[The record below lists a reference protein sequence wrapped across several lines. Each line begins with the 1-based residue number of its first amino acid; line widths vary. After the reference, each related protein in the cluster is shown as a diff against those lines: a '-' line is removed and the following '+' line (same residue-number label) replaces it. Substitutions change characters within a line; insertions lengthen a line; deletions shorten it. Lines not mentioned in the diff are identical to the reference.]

1 MPDPDSIRLGLIVI
15 SFIFLAGMFLKPFYG
30 LISYLIIM
38 MTRPGLF
45 YPALGSIR
53 IELIVA
59 VIVLIVIFVSGRINR
74 IEVQTDPVCKMVF
87 ILFGVMIL
95 SMLQAFDFATSW
107 ERMNEFLKVF
117 LFFIMAVTLIDSEK
131 DVEVILWVFAIVT
144 TFIAYSAIHNFITGN
159 IITSLGG
166 SRTDFAVADKGM
178 GSGHVALANMTLQA
192 MAIPWYLGV
201 CNQKMWLKILGG
213 IIFLICLYGVVI
225 SGSRGGFIGMVTLF
239 LLMIY
244 FSEHRFIMIIFGL
257 SFMFVLPMFAATGYM
272 EHMNTIIG
280 IFTGDSGVSGSSR
293 ISGLRN
299 GFEMMIR
306 RPILGVG
313 PGCYPVARKAWFGWG
328 LWSHNLYGQ
337 IMGDLGLSGVIVVFI
352 FLRNYLKKCLSLKN
366 IYKQNPAKIAIFNA
380 IIVSTIVRL
389 AVGMGSH
396 SLYIF
401 FWYFLAAIVINETRL
416 YNLKENLHFKEMSRV

>member
-1 MPDPDSIRLGLIVI
+1 MPNPDSIRLGLIII

-59 VIVLIVIFVSGRINR
+59 VIILIVVLASGRTNR
-74 IEVQTDPVCKMVF
+74 IQIQTDPVCKMVF
-87 ILFGVMIL
+87 ILFGVMML

-107 ERMNEFLKVF
+107 ERVNEFLKVF
-117 LFFIMAVTLIDSEK
+117 LFFIMAVSLIDSEK
-131 DVEVILWVFAIVT
+131 DVEVILWAFAIVT
-144 TFIAYSAIHNFITGN
+144 TFIAYTAIHNFISGD
-159 IITSLGG
+159 IIKSLGN
-166 SRTDFAVADKGM
+166 SRADYAVADKGM

-213 IIFLICLYGVVI
+213 SLFLICFYGVVI

-239 LLMIY
+239 VLMIY
-244 FSEHRFIMIIFGL
+244 FSEHRFPMIILGGL
-257 SFMFVLPMFAATGYM
+257 FMFALPMFSATGYM
-272 EHMNTIIG
+272 DAISN
-280 IFTGDSGVSGSSR
+280 IFTGDTGVSGSSR
-293 ISGLRN
+293 IDGLRN
-299 GFEMMIR
+299 GFEMMLR
-306 RPILGVG
+306 RPLLGVG
-313 PGCYPVARKAWFGWG
+313 PGCYPIARKAWFGWS

-337 IMGDLGLSGVIVVFI
+337 IMGDLGLSGVIVFFV
-352 FLRNYLKKCLSLKN
+352 FLRNYFKKCLSLKN

-389 AVGMGSH
+389 VLGMGSH

-401 FWYFLAAIVINETRL
+401 FWYLLAAIIINETRFCSTE
-416 YNLKENLHFKEMSRV
+416 ENLHFKEMSRV